1 MIIPNRCKRIDCSR
15 NLLTKLVIPDKC
27 DIIYC
32 YNNQLKELIIPDG
45 CEIVYCF
52 NNQLKELIIPDGCE
66 IVRADMKSVNVLN
79 KLDNLD
85 LWIWVVIIKRAM
97 GKLLN

>member
-45 CEIVYCF
+45 CEIV
-52 NNQLKELIIPDGCE
+52 
-66 IVRADMKSVNVLN
+66 RADMKSVNVLN

-85 LWIWVVIIKRAM
+85 LWI
-97 GKLLN
+97 